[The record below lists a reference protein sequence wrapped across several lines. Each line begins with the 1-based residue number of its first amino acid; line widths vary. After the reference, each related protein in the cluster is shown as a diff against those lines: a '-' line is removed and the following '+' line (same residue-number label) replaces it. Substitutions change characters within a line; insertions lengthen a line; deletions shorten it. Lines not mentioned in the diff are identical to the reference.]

1 MTVQL
6 QLELS
11 FRVLIAALLA
21 SVVGYNR
28 QSTAH
33 PAGLR
38 THILIGIGASLF
50 TELSLVAFG
59 TNNPGIVAA
68 QIVSGIGFLGAGSII
83 KGIESPDSVHGITTA
98 AGIWTTAAIGMAC
111 GADLY
116 VIAIFVTILTWVVL
130 DLVIRVEKM
139 QQKTQAKPPELPH
152 SDTK

>member
-1 MTVQL
+1 MSVEL
-6 QLELS
+6 QIELS

-28 QSTAH
+28 QHTDH

-50 TELSLVAFG
+50 TILSLYAFG
-59 TNNPGIVAA
+59 PNNPGIVAA

-83 KGIESPDSVHGITTA
+83 KGTEGEGLTRVRGITTA
-98 AGIWTTAAIGMAC
+98 AGVWTTAAIGMAC

-116 VIAIFVTILTWVVL
+116 VIAILVTLLSWIVLEIVVR
-130 DLVIRVEKM
+130 IEKKQYSQITVNTM
-139 QQKTQAKPPELPH
+139 NKQ
-152 SDTK
+152 